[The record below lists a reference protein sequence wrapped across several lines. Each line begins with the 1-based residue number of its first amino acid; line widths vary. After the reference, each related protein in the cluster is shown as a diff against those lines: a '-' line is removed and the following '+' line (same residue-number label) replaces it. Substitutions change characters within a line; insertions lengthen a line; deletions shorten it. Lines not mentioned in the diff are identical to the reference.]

1 MQHRSSS
8 ALHRWTTTGM
18 FAIDQLRCTRKCLLG
33 RHCSVSEQLIYAAK
47 HLTASVL
54 RSWPT
59 TGMVAIDQLYC
70 SCKCLGVIAQFQDRS
85 FMFVPCAIK
94 RAVSLHNYTHVCYR
108 SVTLARFG
116 RHCSV
121 SGQLMHVPN
130 IVNQACNITLHRM
143 FACMFAIDLLR
154 CACKYLGVIAQFQD
168 SSCMHLTSNNKRA
181 ATRFPFLHS
190 ISYAARTSACLG
202 VIAQFQSS

>member
-54 RSWPT
+54 RSWPK

-130 IVNQACNITLHRM
+130 IVNQACNIVHQ
-143 FACMFAIDLLR
+143 AHC
-154 CACKYLGVIAQFQD
+154 IAAQHAGLQ
-168 SSCMHLTSNNKRA
+168 
-181 ATRFPFLHS
+181 S
-190 ISYAARTSACLG
+190 ISYAAAHASTWASLLSFRTVHACT
-202 VIAQFQSS
+202 